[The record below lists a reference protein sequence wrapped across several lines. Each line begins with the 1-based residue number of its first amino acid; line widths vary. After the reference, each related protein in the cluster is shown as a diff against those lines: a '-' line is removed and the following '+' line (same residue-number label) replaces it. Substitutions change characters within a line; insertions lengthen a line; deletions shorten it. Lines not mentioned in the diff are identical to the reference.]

1 MEDSFPHTLR
11 PLWIHDHALRPHQC
25 TRSLSASDEWYLPG
39 LHGRI
44 CRGLF
49 GWHFNLFQ
57 GLGNPRQTC
66 TIGACDTPRAW
77 FIRQVGKMWIRQIF
91 SGVPRLRDLSIWH
104 FHGQVKGRDHPVLGY
119 SILGQGRSML
129 PGVCQLLSSVY
140 QRLLQDRSTV
150 NNPDLQRQALLV
162 EPNGPGC
169 FWYSQDGIHLCTHPD
184 TSRSCQAI
192 HCGNGCFKFC
202 LGSYSISIWN
212 RWVVASSCFLFT
224 EVNQCRN
231 QLPGLR

>member
-1 MEDSFPHTLR
+1 
-11 PLWIHDHALRPHQC
+11 
-25 TRSLSASDEWYLPG
+25 
-39 LHGRI
+39 
-44 CRGLF
+44 
-49 GWHFNLFQ
+49 
-57 GLGNPRQTC
+57 
-66 TIGACDTPRAW
+66 
-77 FIRQVGKMWIRQIF
+77 MWIRQIF
-91 SGVPRLRDLSIWH
+91 SGVPRLCDLSRWH

-119 SILGQGRSML
+119 SIHGQGRSMF
-129 PGVCQLLSSVY
+129 PGVYQLLSSVY
-140 QRLLQDRSTV
+140 QRLLQDRNTV
-150 NNPDLQRQALLV
+150 NNLDLQRQALLV

-184 TSRSCQAI
+184 SSRSCQAI
-192 HCGNGCFKFC
+192 HYGNGRFRFC